1 MMSSGRW
8 MGLWQVACCNR
19 VAGRQAW
26 MFSLKG
32 LGPFLFLGVAMVML
46 LLLRHLW
53 RFLWLGALSFHSEH
67 NFNMWSLG
75 FCEAENTGSGGYGCC
90 MIVLEWCFGSSRVS
104 GFLPYF
110 FVPCVAPISVFSLL
124 WAASTQL
131 CNSNLL

>member
-1 MMSSGRW
+1 
-8 MGLWQVACCNR
+8 
-19 VAGRQAW
+19 

-32 LGPFLFLGVAMVML
+32 LGPFLFLGVAM
-46 LLLRHLW
+46 
-53 RFLWLGALSFHSEH
+53 
-67 NFNMWSLG
+67 SLG
-75 FCEAENTGSGGYGCC
+75 FCEAENTGSGGYGRY